1 MDSVYKFI
9 DSLNIKSEYVVAA
22 ISGGPD
28 SMFLLEVLKK
38 YKFKIVVCHVHH
50 NHRIESDEEAKMVE
64 NYCKENNMIF
74 EFMKI
79 EKYTNDEFTEVEARE
94 KRYNFF
100 DKVVKKYNSDILFTA
115 HHGDDLIE
123 TILMRLTRGS
133 SLKGYAGFEP
143 ISTREGY
150 IIARPLIYLT
160 KKEIVDYLNEKCI
173 KYALDMSN
181 DSEDYTRNRYRK
193 NILPVLKSEN
203 ENVHLKFIDYNKKIL
218 LADEY
223 LRKVSSSYVS
233 DKIVVDEFN
242 KLDEIIKIYVVEGYL
257 KNVYRDDITLI
268 SNNHIYNII
277 ELIERGKN
285 ATIDLPLNKKGILEY
300 NVFRIDEVKVTKQ
313 YDIEFTDSVELPNGR
328 RIYKDNETKLTS
340 NFVIHLNSSEMKFP
354 LHVRMRKVGDTMR
367 VLNMDGTKK
376 VNDILIDSKVPNS
389 LRDDIPIVTDDN
401 DEIIWIPGIKKSHFD
416 RLKAGKYDIIFK
428 YE

>member
-1 MDSVYKFI
+1 MDNVYKFI

-38 YKFKIVVCHVHH
+38 YNFKIVVAHVHH

-94 KRYNFF
+94 KRYEFF

-123 TILMRLTRGS
+123 TVLMRLTRGS

-143 ISTREGY
+143 ISTRKGY
-150 IIARPLIYLT
+150 KIARPLIFLT
-160 KKEIVDYLNEKCI
+160 KKEITDYLDKKCI
-173 KYALDMSN
+173 KYAVDMSN
-181 DSEDYTRNRYRK
+181 SSDDYTRNRYRK

-218 LADEY
+218 LADSY
-223 LRKVSSSYVS
+223 LKKVSNKYVS
-233 DKIVVDEFN
+233 DKIDVNEFN
-242 KLDEIIKIYVVEGYL
+242 KLDAIIKIYVVEGYL
-257 KNVYRDDITLI
+257 KSIYSDNITLI
-268 SNNHIYNII
+268 SNNHIYSII
-277 ELIERGKN
+277 DLLEKGKN
-285 ATIDLPLNKKGILEY
+285 STIDLPLNKKGILEY
-300 NVFRIDEVKVTKQ
+300 NIFRIEEINSSDGF
-313 YDIEFTDSVELPNGR
+313 DIEFTKTVKLPDGK
-328 RIYKDNETKLTS
+328 RIYIDNDTKLTN
-340 NFVIHLNSSEMKFP
+340 NFVTHLNSNDIKLPF
-354 LHVRMRKVGDTMR
+354 HVRTRKDGDIIK
-367 VLNMDGTKK
+367 VLNMSGTKK
-376 VNDILIDSKVPNS
+376 VNDILIDCKVPNS
-389 LRDDIPIVTDDN
+389 KRDGIPIVTDDTG
-401 DEIIWIPGIKKSHFD
+401 EIIWIPGIKKSHFD
-416 RLKAGKYDIIFK
+416 RLKAGKYDIILK